1 MRFSK
6 KSVTEGQ
13 TTLTFLSNF
22 NFFKRFGFFFNNVFH
37 FQPSE
42 ASSTGI
48 MSLESQ
54 KSRIPKLFLDPR
66 NLVSQ
71 KYCDPRMVTPWCHP
85 GVTMVG
91 PKGKRECF
99 PGPNRGQKG
108 KGKASE
114 PEMEPGSH
122 WTVPPRVARTD
133 ETKRFPGWGT
143 WRSHPPKHPQALIH
157 GGATLRSSGRVVRN

>member
-1 MRFSK
+1 MAS
-6 KSVTEGQ
+6 
-13 TTLTFLSNF
+13 
-22 NFFKRFGFFFNNVFH
+22 FFEKPIFH
-37 FQPSE
+37 VKPSE
-42 ASSTGI
+42 ASFTGI

-54 KSRIPKLFLDPR
+54 NSRIPKLFLDPR

-91 PKGKRECF
+91 PKGKRERF

-108 KGKASE
+108 KGKE
-114 PEMEPGSH
+114 VKPEMEPGSH

-143 WRSHPPKHPQALIH
+143 WRSHPPTSDPWVQAPQ
-157 GGATLRSSGRVVRN
+157 TLKVRNFS